1 MLSVVSSFIVS
12 MVCTAQC
19 KSEESKS
26 AQPTD
31 REGATGQIVALTSV
45 SSILQ
50 SAVAYPRWPLAAVTE
65 EHRSPSVLA
74 SKLPTFMQIC
84 WISEDILNGTGLQC

>member
-1 MLSVVSSFIVS
+1 MQERREQVSS
-12 MVCTAQC
+12 TNRQ
-19 KSEESKS
+19 
-26 AQPTD
+26 
-31 REGATGQIVALTSV
+31 GATGQIVALTSV